1 MGKLLIGC
9 MLLLLAGSLSSCETK
24 EEGCYTTETVD
35 GIIKWSGDYAVDG
48 CGYFLMVG
56 EKEFKP
62 TNETAIPDTYKAGGW
77 EGTQVEVRILNYQK
91 QISAGCQLPYQTNA
105 AKILEIRKR

>member
-1 MGKLLIGC
+1 MGKLLKGC
-9 MLLLLAGSLSSCETK
+9 ILLMLVGSLISCEK
-24 EEGCYTTETVD
+24 QEEGCYAFETVE

-56 EKEFKP
+56 EKEYKP
-62 TNETAIPDTYKAGGW
+62 TNEADIPDTYKAAEWQGMP
-77 EGTQVEVRILNYQK
+77 VEVKIINYRK
-91 QISAGCQLPYQTNA
+91 QISSGCQLPYQTNA